1 MKNKIVKFLIGLT
14 YSKADAVLTNSKTSS
29 LELRKFNIRS
39 KVVYSGPIKKCIN
52 QIIRK
57 KKIFFNLIAVGRL
70 SAQKDYFTLL
80 KAINLLDYKNFR
92 LSIFGS
98 GELRKKIEKFI
109 KDNELNQYVKL
120 RGHEKDKKDLQ
131 KSGLVN
137 SRCYI

>member
-1 MKNKIVKFLIGLT
+1 M
-14 YSKADAVLTNSKTSS
+14 TNSKTSS

-39 KVVYSGPIKKCIN
+39 KVVYSGPIKKIHKFN
-52 QIIRK
+52 NKR

-98 GELRKKIEKFI
+98 GELRKKLK
-109 KDNELNQYVKL
+109 NL
-120 RGHEKDKKDLQ
+120 
-131 KSGLVN
+131 
-137 SRCYI
+137 